1 MGIDTPFGE
10 DKNKGRCRSMAIFK
24 VYLIELIMGFY
35 FRKFI
40 KLSVLVMV
48 GLYIFGCL

>member
-1 MGIDTPFGE
+1 MMGIDTPLGE

-35 FRKFI
+35 IRKFI
-40 KLSVLVMV
+40 KVVS
-48 GLYIFGCL
+48 